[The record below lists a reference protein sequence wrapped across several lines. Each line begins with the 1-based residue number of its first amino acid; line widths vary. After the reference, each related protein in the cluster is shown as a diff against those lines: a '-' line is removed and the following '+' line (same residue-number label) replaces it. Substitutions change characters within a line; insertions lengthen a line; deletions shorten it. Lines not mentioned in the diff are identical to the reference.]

1 MTLTGEQKQKL
12 KSMAHTLDAV
22 VLIGKKGLT
31 EAQIDTISKD
41 LMDHELIKVKF
52 NDFKSVKEELSNQIA
67 ELTGADIVDIIGNT
81 LILYRMNPD
90 PGGRK
95 IAI

>member
-1 MTLTGEQKQKL
+1 MTLTVEQKQKL

-52 NDFKSVKEELSNQIA
+52 NDFKSVKEELSKQIA